1 VIPESR
7 PVNKRME
14 IATAR
19 LLRNGG
25 AYREFTMIL
34 SGNRT
39 LKCWLRVR
47 LTLTMREFVGFGV
60 FVPELT
66 R

>member
-1 VIPESR
+1 
-7 PVNKRME
+7 ME

-25 AYREFTMIL
+25 GYREFTMIL
-34 SGNRT
+34 SGKRT
-39 LKCWLRVR
+39 PKCRLRAR

>member
-1 VIPESR
+1 VSPESR

-25 AYREFTMIL
+25 GYREFTMIL
-34 SGNRT
+34 SGKRT
-39 LKCWLRVR
+39 PKFRLRAR